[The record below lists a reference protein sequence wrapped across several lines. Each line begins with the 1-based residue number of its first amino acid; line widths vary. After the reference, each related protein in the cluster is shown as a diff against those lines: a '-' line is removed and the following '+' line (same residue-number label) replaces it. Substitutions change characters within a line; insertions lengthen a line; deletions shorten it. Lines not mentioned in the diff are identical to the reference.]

1 MQPNR
6 AFRRR
11 RRRLSA
17 ADLGRTAR
25 IARLRFFALGEFVQF
40 VEGFASVPG
49 DVFENA
55 DRRVDLAVE
64 CGEQVVPGDLNLDQ
78 RPDEI
83 VKFVGVAL
91 FVLVALVFVFVGHR
105 TQFLPV

>member
-1 MQPNR
+1 MPPLH
-6 AFRRR
+6 AASAWTS
-11 RRRLSA
+11 LSVSQVF
-17 ADLGRTAR
+17 T
-25 IARLRFFALGEFVQF
+25 
-40 VEGFASVPG
+40 G

-64 CGEQVVPGDLNLDQ
+64 RGEQLVPGDLNLDQ

-91 FVLVALVFVFVGHR
+91 FVLVVLVFVFVGHR